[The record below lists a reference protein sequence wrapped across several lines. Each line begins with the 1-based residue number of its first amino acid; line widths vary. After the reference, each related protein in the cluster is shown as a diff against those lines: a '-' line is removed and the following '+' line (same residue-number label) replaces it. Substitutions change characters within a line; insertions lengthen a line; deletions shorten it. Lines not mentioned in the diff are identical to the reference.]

1 MRHLITLA
9 LLLTACASA
18 KPGDNATLEAG
29 KPYDGLT
36 CEAPTGIW
44 QAKLTLKSSRN
55 LACKPDDLREWS
67 FDAASYADCMVVSA
81 TSEDAGCHT
90 TQHLRCSG
98 GGFRDTT
105 FALEYAGPREWT
117 GTLVLELQQ
126 GSHYCDGTFAVTL
139 TR

>member
-1 MRHLITLA
+1 MRTLITLA

-18 KPGDNATLEAG
+18 KPGDNDVL
-29 KPYDGLT
+29 KPYDHGQV

-55 LACKPDDLREWS
+55 LACKPSDLREWS

-90 TQHLRCSG
+90 TQHLRCQG

-105 FALEYAGPREWT
+105 FALDYAGPREWT

-126 GSHYCDGTFAVTL
+126 GSYYCDGTFAVTL